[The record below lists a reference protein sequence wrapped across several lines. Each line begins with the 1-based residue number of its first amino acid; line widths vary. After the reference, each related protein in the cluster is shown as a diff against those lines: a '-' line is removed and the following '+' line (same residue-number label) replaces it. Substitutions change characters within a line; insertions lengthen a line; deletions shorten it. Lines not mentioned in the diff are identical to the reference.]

1 MWHIVQS
8 NYFHPMS
15 DTDMANT
22 ISC

>member
-1 MWHIVQS
+1 
-8 NYFHPMS
+8 MS